1 MELLRTPIT
10 FVAGDGS
17 SVHSPMIRAAV
28 GGIDTLLVLDT
39 GSEVHLLTRE
49 LSDQIGLSLAEGE
62 EGIDHSGATMPSWTA
77 GVVPM
82 LAGGVEL
89 ALRDVVVIP
98 APAPFPGW
106 GVGGILSPQHL
117 HPDAFMVL
125 DQVDDEL
132 LLLGGTADAVA
143 TWLAQRH
150 PGLTTLRLA
159 RDGTSTTPVV
169 RGAIVPFDETA
180 VLVNSGGK
188 RTEFDVTV
196 VPGLAPATLE
206 RLGGGVSGSD
216 VMGSVVGA
224 QTLSIGGLSMPVAD
238 LALREGMISP
248 HAMIGRDLL
257 RGTVVACD
265 ANPAGEVFWQVPRR

>member
-1 MELLRTPIT
+1 MELLRAPIT

-17 SVHSPMIRAAV
+17 AVHSPMIRATV

-49 LSDQIGLSLAEGE
+49 LSDEIGLSLAEGE

-82 LAGGVEL
+82 RVGGVEL

-117 HPDAFMVL
+117 HPDAYMVL
-125 DQVDDEL
+125 DQLDDEL
-132 LLLGGTADAVA
+132 HLMDGDADAVA
-143 TWLAQRH
+143 TWLAERH
-150 PGLTTLRLA
+150 PDLTTLRLP
-159 RDGTSTTPVV
+159 RDGKSTTPVV
-169 RGAIVPFDETA
+169 GGAILPFEETA

-188 RTEFDVTV
+188 HTEFDVTV
-196 VPGLAPATLE
+196 VPDLAPATPE

-224 QTLSIGGLSMPVAD
+224 QILAIGGVQVPVAA
-238 LALREGMISP
+238 LALREGMIYP

-257 RGTVVACD
+257 RGTVVACND
-265 ANPAGEVFWQVPRR
+265 DPGGELFWQLAPG